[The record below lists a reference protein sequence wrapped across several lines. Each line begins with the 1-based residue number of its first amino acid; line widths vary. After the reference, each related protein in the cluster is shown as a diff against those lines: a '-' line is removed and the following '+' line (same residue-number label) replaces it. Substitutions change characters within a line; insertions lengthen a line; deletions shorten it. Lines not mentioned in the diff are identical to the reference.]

1 MKKKVLVLGSSGA
14 MGQYI
19 VPYLA
24 DMGYS
29 VTAVSLDD
37 EKPYTDK
44 NQPTFFDKIINSCV
58 EKLLVRSGL
67 FDLLKMIIN
76 CFVSFIPVK

>member
-1 MKKKVLVLGSSGA
+1 MSLQYPTVKLFTADKKERKFMSKKVLVLGSSGA

-24 DMGYS
+24 NMGYS

-37 EKPYTDK
+37 EKPYSDK
-44 NQPTFFDKIINSCV
+44 VTCIKRNVKDM
-58 EKLLVRSGL
+58 
-67 FDLLKMIIN
+67 DLL
-76 CFVSFIPVK
+76 